1 MSTSSD
7 SLLHCCCGP
16 CSTATIDFLQSNGF
30 FVKPIFFNPN
40 IKPIE
45 EYEKRLEAFKF
56 VCSVKKLEPIIIEED
71 SYIPKTDTSKCDH
84 CFSFRLEKVSEVAKE
99 LGFSNFTTSLLIS
112 PYQKH
117 ELLKNIGLSFDGFR
131 YFDFRPL
138 YDQSREQAKNLG
150 IYRQKYCGCLQ
161 SKVEAKWLLKRFEE
175 AKRIKSGPTSD
186 WKPNW
191 VSD

>member
-7 SLLHCCCGP
+7 ILLHCCCGP

-30 FVKPIFFNPN
+30 SVKPIFFNPN
-40 IKPIE
+40 IKPAE
-45 EYEKRLEAFKF
+45 EFEKRLEAFKI

-71 SYIPKTDTSKCDH
+71 SYISKTDTSKCGH
-84 CFSFRLEKVSEVAKE
+84 CFSFRFGKVSEVAKE
-99 LGFSNFTTSLLIS
+99 LGYSSFTTSLLIS

-117 ELLKNIGLSFDGFR
+117 ELLKNTGLSFDGFR

-138 YDQSREQAKNLG
+138 YDQSRVQAVSLG

-161 SKVEAKWLLKRFEE
+161 SKVEAKWLSKRSVE
-175 AKRIKSGPTSD
+175 ARRIKAGPVSE
-186 WKPNW
+186 WKPDW